1 MTPKFDKPP
10 FWKRKEALKRAG
22 VGLIDVST
30 GISDVDTTDEN
41 PGEPENHATYNIEY
55 DTERKEYRLRSSR
68 RFKTREE
75 QPSETTDVEEF
86 VENRVKHDHETYKR
100 DIGNRIHRL
109 TPDPDGLAECE
120 MTDDWVVSPKYRFI
134 KWGLILIVVGGL
146 LWGGKTLWE
155 NDPMALIGT
164 VFILLLVIAIIREG
178 MEYGEGSIFN
188 LPVHP
193 GGWRLWL

>member
-22 VGLIDVST
+22 VDLIDVST
-30 GISDVDTTDEN
+30 GISDADTTDRSAD
-41 PGEPENHATYNIEY
+41 EPENPATYNIEY

-75 QPSETTDVEEF
+75 LPKEETDVEEF
-86 VENRVKHDHETYKR
+86 VENRVMHDHETYKR

-109 TPDPDGLAECE
+109 TPDPDCFDQSE
-120 MTDDWVVSPKYRFI
+120 MTDDWVVNPKYRFI
-134 KWGLILIVVGGL
+134 KWGLILIVVGSL
-146 LWGGKTLWE
+146 LWGAKTMWD
-155 NDPMALIGT
+155 NDPMTLIGT
-164 VFILLLVIAIIREG
+164 VLILLLVVAIIREG
-178 MEYGEGSIFN
+178 MVYGEGSIFN

-193 GGWRLWL
+193 GGWGLWL

>member
-10 FWKRKEALKRAG
+10 FWERKEALKRAG
-22 VGLIDVST
+22 VDLIDVST
-30 GISDVDTTDEN
+30 GVSDADTSDESA
-41 PGEPENHATYNIEY
+41 GEPENPATYNIEY

-75 QPSETTDVEEF
+75 QPKEETDVEEF

-109 TPDPDGLAECE
+109 TPDPDCLDQSE
-120 MTDDWVVSPKYRFI
+120 MTDDWVVNPKYRFI

-146 LWGGKTLWE
+146 FWGAKSLWDKG
-155 NDPMALIGT
+155 PMNLIGA
-164 VFILLLVIAIIREG
+164 VLIVLLILAIIREG
-178 MEYGEGSIFN
+178 MEYGEGSIFRY
-188 LPVHP
+188 LYYSGTGP
-193 GGWRLWL
+193 WWF